1 MVAGS
6 ASKHLSA
13 EASLEDEVAFSPPRV
28 LPMMRIGG
36 LLILMLVGG
45 SFVMAS
51 RAGLLDTYLGGP
63 EEAPIA
69 SAASLN
75 AFWLVNFVAAE
86 DPYDVY
92 TPRAVAPP
100 AEVAEDDGDG
110 VTTYTVV
117 RGDWLA
123 KIAQR
128 LGVSLKALVE
138 VNHILDPTRIEVGQV
153 LIIPASD

>member
-1 MVAGS
+1 MVAHGS
-6 ASKHLSA
+6 ASKSLSA
-13 EASLEDEVAFSPPRV
+13 EASSEDEVSFSPPRD

-36 LLILMLVGG
+36 LLIVVLVGA

-51 RAGLLDTYLGGP
+51 RAGLLDTYLHGP
-63 EEAPIA
+63 DVASVEAPD
-69 SAASLN
+69 
-75 AFWLVNFVAAE
+75 AFWLARMIAAE

-92 TPRAVAPP
+92 TPLAVTPP
-100 AEVAEDDGDG
+100 AEAEAADEDG

-128 LGVSLKALVE
+128 FGVSVRALAE
-138 VNHILDPTRIEVGQV
+138 ANHIIDATRIDVGQV
-153 LIIPASD
+153 LIIPSRE